1 MTAKGVV
8 ANVVDPA
15 DAMDVAGNKEQPQQ
29 GAVSAAVAP
38 EPTAA
43 AGGCQFFMSGKKRL
57 CNWPCKPG
65 QHYCGNHLFEATGG
79 GEARVPCPAN
89 PNQ

>member
-1 MTAKGVV
+1 MEV
-8 ANVVDPA
+8 AA
-15 DAMDVAGNKEQPQQ
+15 DEASQA
-29 GAVSAAVAP
+29 AASASAVAAKQ
-38 EPTAA
+38 TAA
-43 AGGCQFFMSGKKRL
+43 QAAAAATAEGCQFFMSGKKRL

-65 QHYCGNHLFEATGG
+65 QRYCGNHLFYATGG

>member
-1 MTAKGVV
+1 MEV
-8 ANVVDPA
+8 AA
-15 DAMDVAGNKEQPQQ
+15 DEASQA
-29 GAVSAAVAP
+29 AASASAVAAKQ
-38 EPTAA
+38 TAA
-43 AGGCQFFMSGKKRL
+43 QAAAAAATAEGCQFFMSGKKRL

-65 QHYCGNHLFEATGG
+65 QRYCGNHLFYATGG